1 VLYCRAQ
8 GHYKEAGKWLRE
20 CLKGYEGVV
29 KKLVVLLVVGGLFS
43 YLVLPGLIE
52 NQVAGRLQ
60 VALGAPTKPD
70 VEVSSSF
77 PPELL
82 LGRIDRIQVKMDQMS
97 VQGFALY
104 NARADLRGVNDSV
117 QSLFEGDPGIES
129 TSCSLSVEA
138 PAVFINQNQACLSYL
153 GLGPV

>member
-1 VLYCRAQ
+1 MR
-8 GHYKEAGKWLRE
+8 GFT
-20 CLKGYEGVV
+20 
-29 KKLVVLLVVGGLFS
+29 KKLIAILVVGGLFS

-52 NQVAGRLQ
+52 NQIAGRLQ
-60 VALGAPTKPD
+60 EAFGTPTKPE

-104 NARADLRGVNDSV
+104 NARVDLRGVKVSV
-117 QSLFEGDPGIES
+117 PSLLEGIPRIES

-138 PAVFINQNQACLSYL
+138 PVVLIDQNEACLSYL

>member
-1 VLYCRAQ
+1 MR
-8 GHYKEAGKWLRE
+8 GFT
-20 CLKGYEGVV
+20 
-29 KKLVVLLVVGGLFS
+29 KKLIAILVVGGLFS

-52 NQVAGRLQ
+52 NQIAGRLQ
-60 VALGAPTKPD
+60 EAFGTPTKPE

-104 NARADLRGVNDSV
+104 NARADLRGVKVSV
-117 QSLFEGDPGIES
+117 PSLLEGIPRIES

-138 PAVFINQNQACLSYL
+138 PVVLIDQNEACLSYL